1 MGHVLSLFS
10 LYQNQVT
17 VEMKSL
23 EILKYKSDQT
33 TKFHQIHEE
42 KQYHEKKYQIQE
54 IEELILGN

>member
-1 MGHVLSLFS
+1 
-10 LYQNQVT
+10 
-17 VEMKSL
+17 MKSL

-54 IEELILGN
+54 IEELILGNQS